1 MIELFLITLVVFF
14 SLALSFF
21 FLLLFLSF
29 VFELFNWLER
39 KMGELPTKLLFGLS
53 GIAGF
58 LLLVVGWFKVDVLSV
73 QAGAFLITLSALY
86 LLSESVKPLT

>member
-1 MIELFLITLVVFF
+1 MIKLLLITLLVFF
-14 SLALSFF
+14 SLVLSLF

-39 KMGELPTKLLFGLS
+39 KVGELPTKLLFGLS

-58 LLLVVGWFKVDVLSV
+58 LLLVVGWFKVDVPSV

-86 LLSESVKPLT
+86 LLSESAKPLT